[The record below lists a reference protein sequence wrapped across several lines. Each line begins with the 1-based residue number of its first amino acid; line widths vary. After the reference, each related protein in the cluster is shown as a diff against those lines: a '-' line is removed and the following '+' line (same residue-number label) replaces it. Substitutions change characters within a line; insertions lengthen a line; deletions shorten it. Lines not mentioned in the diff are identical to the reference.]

1 MLDDLL
7 DDLPGWFVRYNFC
20 RKNRRNNFCRKNRR
34 IGGKRP
40 YEAVLAWHKKA
51 PSLFIQE
58 IVHPGNCSSRNLP
71 RSLLCVMAVHNDMK
85 LDN

>member
-1 MLDDLL
+1 MVERMSGLTKENTVKKNRYVTLQEML
-7 DDLPGWFVRYNFC
+7 DDLPGWFVRY
-20 RKNRRNNFCRKNRR
+20 NFCRKNRR

-58 IVHPGNCSSRNLP
+58 PAALLALRNGCS
-71 RSLLCVMAVHNDMK
+71 
-85 LDN
+85 

>member
-58 IVHPGNCSSRNLP
+58 PAAFIQEPAALLALRNGCSHSSVLTW
-71 RSLLCVMAVHNDMK
+71 
-85 LDN
+85 